1 MAQDSSARLE
11 RPELFPQGERTPERR
26 GPAVSLLRILV
37 WLSVLLPSLLL
48 VAVAQVSWQERQH
61 DLKRSLQHTLDLVHE
76 HALRTFDTYALVAGQ
91 ANEIVRGLSDDAVRA
106 QEQVLNERL
115 ARLAQPL
122 PQIQDIWLIDAA
134 ARPLVAAMVHPVPPI
149 SLADR
154 QYFRVH
160 EAQQRPPYL
169 SEVLRGRVMD
179 VKFFQISWRLRSADG
194 PFSGVLAVSVQPDYY
209 REFHGRVARETG
221 LAIALMRDDGA
232 VLVTTPAPSEPTE
245 ASEAAEKRAAALI
258 PAFRQNPESGLI
270 GLAAGGSG
278 AEELVAYRSIAGY
291 PVKVVVA
298 GTTAAVFG
306 DWLLAMAGY
315 LAIGIPATAGLFFLS
330 LTALRQSA
338 SQARALIQ
346 LESEAKRR
354 EAAESALR
362 QVQKM
367 EAVGRLTGGVAHD
380 FNNLLT
386 VIIGNLDML
395 MRRLGPDDARARR
408 SAGLAKEGAVRASLL
423 TQRLLAFSRQQPLAP
438 KRVDIDGLITGM
450 SDLTRRT
457 LGETI
462 HVSAETQADL
472 WPVDVDPNQ
481 LENAILNL
489 AVNARDAMPDG
500 GRLTIRARNQTVTEQ
515 GHHADDPPPGDW
527 VLVEVQDTGVGIPDD
542 VQPKVFE
549 PFFTTKPHGQGT
561 GLGLSQV
568 YGFIKQS
575 GGHVRL
581 LSRAGQ
587 GTTVR
592 LYLPRARGEVQ
603 LPYVARPP
611 LPASGRPDPERGQV
625 VLIVEDEPTVRSFS
639 VEAFRDLGFEVLEAA
654 DAASALQ
661 LLANRARP
669 IDLIFSDI
677 GLPGTDGRALAHQ
690 AVAQRPN
697 LRVLLTSGYAHQI
710 ERDPRAGDFDL
721 LPKPFTADE
730 LAERLGTLFARPMEP
745 EAAGSG

>member
-1 MAQDSSARLE
+1 MAHELLAR
-11 RPELFPQGERTPERR
+11 PDPAPQGDRTPERR
-26 GPAVSLLRILV
+26 GPAVALLRILV
-37 WLSVLLPSLLL
+37 WLSVLLPTLLL
-48 VAVAQVSWQERQH
+48 VAVGQVSWQERQL

-91 ANEIVRGLSDDAVRA
+91 ANEIVRGLSDGAVRA
-106 QEQVLNERL
+106 QEKDLNERL
-115 ARLAQPL
+115 ARLAVPL
-122 PQIQDIWLIDAA
+122 PQVQDIWLIDAS

-149 SLADR
+149 SLGDR

-160 EAQQRPPYL
+160 VAQKRPPYV

-179 VKFFQISWRLRSADG
+179 VMFFQISWRLRSAEG
-194 PFSGVLAVSVQPDYY
+194 PFSGVVAVSVQPDYY
-209 REFHGRVARETG
+209 REFHGRVARDTG
-221 LAIALMRDDGA
+221 LAIALMREDGA
-232 VLVTTPAPSEPTE
+232 VLATIPGPREPA
-245 ASEAAEKRAAALI
+245 EAAGKRAAALI
-258 PAFRQNPESGLI
+258 PAFRQDPEGGLI
-270 GLAAGGSG
+270 ELATGGSG

-306 DWLLAMAGY
+306 EWLRAMAGY

-338 SQARALIQ
+338 SQASALMQ
-346 LESEAKRR
+346 LKSEARRR

-408 SAGLAKEGAVRASLL
+408 SASLAKEGAVRASLL

-462 HVSAETQADL
+462 HVSAETQAKL

-527 VLVEVQDTGVGIPDD
+527 VLVEVHDTGVGIPDD

-575 GGHVRL
+575 GGHVRIF
-581 LSRAGQ
+581 SGAGQ

-592 LYLPRARGEVQ
+592 LYLPRAMGEPQ
-603 LPYVARPP
+603 LPDTVQIP
-611 LPASGRPDPERGQV
+611 LPESGRPDPEKGRV
-625 VLIVEDEPTVRSFS
+625 VLVVEDEPTVRSFS
-639 VEAFRDLGFEVLEAA
+639 VEAFRELGFEVLEAA

-661 LLANRARP
+661 LLANRTRAV
-669 IDLIFSDI
+669 DLIFSDI

-690 AVAQRPN
+690 AVAERPN

-710 ERDPRAGDFDL
+710 ERDPGAGDFEL

-730 LAERLGTLFARPMEP
+730 LAQRLQTLFARPMEP
-745 EAAGSG
+745 GTVGSG

>member
-1 MAQDSSARLE
+1 MAQDLPAR
-11 RPELFPQGERTPERR
+11 PDPSPQGERTPERR
-26 GPAVSLLRILV
+26 GPAVALLRLLV
-37 WLSVLLPSLLL
+37 WLSVLLPALLL
-48 VAVAQVSWQERQH
+48 VAVGQVSWQERQH

-91 ANEIVRGLSDDAVRA
+91 ANEIVRGLSDEAVRA
-106 QEQVLNERL
+106 QEKDLNERL
-115 ARLAQPL
+115 ARLALPL
-122 PQIQDIWLIDAA
+122 PQIQDIWLIDAS
-134 ARPLVAAMVHPVPPI
+134 ARPLVAAMVHPIPPI
-149 SLADR
+149 SLGDR

-160 EAQQRPPYL
+160 VAQQRPPYV
-169 SEVLRGRVMD
+169 SELLRGRVID
-179 VKFFQISWRLRSADG
+179 VTFFQISWRLRSAEG
-194 PFSGVLAVSVQPDYY
+194 PFRGVLAVSVQPDYY
-209 REFHGRVARETG
+209 REFHGRVARDTG
-221 LAIALMRDDGA
+221 LAIALMREDGA
-232 VLVTTPAPSEPTE
+232 VLVSTPGSG
-245 ASEAAEKRAAALI
+245 EAAETADKRAAALI
-258 PAFRQNPESGLI
+258 TSFQQYPEGGLI
-270 GLAAGGSG
+270 ELAASGAG
-278 AEELVAYRSIAGY
+278 AEERVAFRSIAGY

-306 DWLLAMAGY
+306 EWLLAMAGY

-338 SQARALIQ
+338 SQASALMQ
-346 LESEAKRR
+346 LESEARRR

-408 SAGLAKEGAVRASLL
+408 SASLAKEGAVRASLL

-438 KRVDIDGLITGM
+438 KRVDIDELITGM

-462 HVSAETQADL
+462 HVSAETQAEL

-489 AVNARDAMPDG
+489 AVNARDAMPNG
-500 GRLTIRARNQTVTEQ
+500 GGLTIRARNQTVTEQ

-527 VLVEVQDTGVGIPDD
+527 VVVEVHDTGVGIPDD

-581 LSRAGQ
+581 FSGAGQ

-592 LYLPRARGEVQ
+592 LYLPRAMGKAQLADRVQ
-603 LPYVARPP
+603 IP
-611 LPASGRPDPERGQV
+611 LPASGRPDPEKGRV
-625 VLIVEDEPTVRSFS
+625 VLVVEDEPTVRSFS
-639 VEAFRDLGFEVLEAA
+639 VEAFRELGFEVLEAA
-654 DAASALQ
+654 DATSALH
-661 LLANRARP
+661 LLASGTRAV
-669 IDLIFSDI
+669 DLLFSDI

-710 ERDPRAGDFDL
+710 ERDPGAGDFEL

-730 LAERLGTLFARPMEP
+730 LAQRLRALFARPMEP
-745 EAAGSG
+745 GTVGSG